1 LIKKDNTMERVPTG
15 IKNLDNGM
23 QGGFIRNSINM
34 IAGGPGSGKSIFA
47 MQYLINGATKYN
59 EPGVYITLEEGKD
72 NIMKNMNSF
81 GWDLEKLDKEKK
93 VSIIEISPTDIQ
105 MEVHKQVEKLESQIV
120 NKLKAKRIVIDSM
133 SSYSLLFK
141 NELVLRA
148 SYLNL
153 FKMLRN
159 WNLCSLLTSE
169 YVVEEHKGSPLDF
182 EVDSILWI
190 YNSKIKGE
198 RTRALEIFKMRGTKH
213 ATKTFPMQIKDNE
226 GVMIYPEQNLF

>member
-1 LIKKDNTMERVPTG
+1 MIKKDDTMERVPTG
-15 IKNLDNGM
+15 IKNLDDGM
-23 QGGFIRNSINM
+23 MGGLVRNSINM

-47 MQYLINGATKYN
+47 MQYLVNGATKYN

-81 GWDLEKLDKEKK
+81 GWDLEKLDKEIK

-105 MEVHKQVEKLESQIV
+105 LEVHKQVEKLESQII

-133 SSYSLLFK
+133 TSYSLLFK
-141 NELVLRA
+141 SELVLRA

-159 WNLCSLLTSE
+159 WKLCSLLTSE
-169 YVVEEHKGSPLDF
+169 YDIEGHKVTPLDF

-190 YNSKIKGE
+190 YNSKIKGI
-198 RTRALEIFKMRGTKH
+198 RTRSLEIFKMRGTKH
-213 ATKTFPMQIKDNE
+213 TTKTFPMQIKDNN
-226 GVMIYPEQNLF
+226 GIIIYPAQNIF

>member
-1 LIKKDNTMERVPTG
+1 LIQKDDTMERVPTG
-15 IKNLDNGM
+15 IKNLDDGM
-23 QGGFIRNSINM
+23 MGGLVRNSINM

-47 MQYLINGATKYN
+47 MQYLVNGATKYN

-72 NIMKNMNSF
+72 NLMKNMNSF
-81 GWDLEKLDKEKK
+81 GWDLEKLDKEIK

-105 MEVHKQVEKLESQIV
+105 LEVHKQVEKLESLIV

-133 SSYSLLFK
+133 TSYSLLFK

-159 WNLCSLLTSE
+159 WKLCSLLISE
-169 YVVEEHKGSPLDF
+169 YDVEEHKVSPLDF

-190 YNSKIKGE
+190 YNSKIKGV
-198 RTRALEIFKMRGTKH
+198 RTRGLEIFKMRGTKH
-213 ATKTFPMQIKDNE
+213 TTKTFPMQIKDNI
-226 GVMIYPEQNLF
+226 GIFIYPAQNLF

>member
-1 LIKKDNTMERVPTG
+1 MERVPTG
-15 IKNLDNGM
+15 IKNLDDGM
-23 QGGFIRNSINM
+23 MGGLVRNSINM

-47 MQYLINGATKYN
+47 MQYLVNGATKYN

-72 NIMKNMNSF
+72 NLMKNMKSF
-81 GWDLEKLDKEKK
+81 GWDLEKLDKEIK

-105 MEVHKQVEKLESQIV
+105 LEVHKQVEKLESLIV

-133 SSYSLLFK
+133 TSYSLLFK

-159 WNLCSLLTSE
+159 WKLCSLLISE
-169 YVVEEHKGSPLDF
+169 YDVEKHEVKPLDF

-190 YNSKIKGE
+190 YNSKIKGV

-213 ATKTFPMQIKDNE
+213 TTKTFPIEIKDNQ
-226 GVMIYPEQNLF
+226 GMTFFPAQNMF

>member
-1 LIKKDNTMERVPTG
+1 MERVPIG

-23 QGGFIRNSINM
+23 SGGLVRNSINM

-72 NIMKNMNSF
+72 NLMKNMKSF
-81 GWDLEKLDKEKK
+81 GWDLEKLDKEIK

-105 MEVHKQVEKLESQIV
+105 LEVHKQVEKLESQIV

-133 SSYSLLFK
+133 TSYSLLFK

-153 FKMLRN
+153 FKMLRK
-159 WNLCSLLTSE
+159 WNLCSLLISE
-169 YVVEEHKGSPLDF
+169 YDVEGHNVSPLDF

-190 YNSKIKGE
+190 YNSKIKGV
-198 RTRALEIFKMRGTKH
+198 RTRGLEIFKMRGTKH
-213 ATKTFPMQIKDNE
+213 TTKTFPMEIRDNN
-226 GVMIYPEQNLF
+226 GIIIYPAQNIF